1 MDELMQEFL
10 TDTTEKLNALDL
22 DLVRLE
28 KNPNDAELIGRIFR
42 LVHTVKGNCGFLGLP
57 RLENVT
63 HHAESVLSQYRAGTV
78 QVTTDSVSLILQSL
92 DRIKGI
98 VGGIAQTG
106 VEPAGDDR
114 VLIDLLEMEAKARKQ
129 LPEAVNAFSAAMD
142 DLSAKSLRIGVDTLE
157 DMMTLMGEL
166 VLARNQL
173 LPHMRGELH
182 QPLQRLDKTVSAL
195 QQSMLKARMQP
206 VGNLWGKL
214 PRLVR
219 DMAIDLGKKIRL
231 DMQGGTTEID
241 RQVLELIR
249 DPLTHLLRNAAGHGI
264 EKPAARVTK
273 GKPPEGVILLSA
285 RHEGGQVVIDVSDD
299 GRGLDEAAI
308 LQKAIDSGLVP
319 AARGRSLSAAQV
331 QQLVFAPGFSTAAE
345 VTSVSGRGVGMD
357 VVRANIEK
365 IGGTVELTSVA
376 GRGAVVTM
384 RIPLTLA
391 IIPALVVKTDGE
403 RYAIPRNAI
412 REVVAL
418 KRAGVH
424 KIQRIDRAKFL
435 PLRGQMVPLVSL
447 QGVFGADE
455 LAAKA
460 LNPYAVIL
468 HAGGG
473 GVFGIICDGIANA
486 EEIVVKPLSPALQ
499 RLRLFSG
506 NAVLGDGGVVLIL
519 DPSGIVRE
527 SHIEPAPKPAA
538 DEVAAIAHDRHP
550 ALLFRAGAGSDRAVP
565 LEYLSRIERIDMTAV
580 ENTGGRQVI
589 PYQDGLL
596 PLIAYPGCAA
606 NRKRQPVLV
615 IRDGDAQAGVIFDS
629 VLGVVDALPD
639 VALKQETG
647 SGSLGSALAA
657 GHAVDVMDAPWLIR
671 RAREGL
677 QNDHPD
683 IVV

>member
-28 KNPNDAELIGRIFR
+28 KNPNDPDLIGRIFR

-63 HHAESVLSQYRAGTV
+63 HHAEGVLSQYRAGTV
-78 QVTTDSVSLILQSL
+78 PVTTDSVSLILQSL

-114 VLIDLLEMEAKARKQ
+114 ALIDLLNTAASARKQ
-129 LPEAVNAFSAAMD
+129 VPEAVNAFSAAMD

-182 QPLQRLDKTVSAL
+182 QPLQHLDKTVSAL

-231 DMQGGTTEID
+231 EMQGGTTEID

-264 EKPAARVTK
+264 EKPAARVTQ

-285 RHEGGQVVIDVSDD
+285 RHEGGQVVIDVADD

-308 LQKAIDSGLVP
+308 LQKAVDGGFVT
-319 AARGRSLSAAQV
+319 AARAHNMTAPQV

-345 VTSVSGRGVGMD
+345 ITAVSGRGVGMD

-391 IIPALVVKTDGE
+391 IIPALVVKTDGA
-403 RYAIPRNAI
+403 RYAIPRNAV

-418 KRAGVH
+418 KRGGVH
-424 KIQRIDRAKFL
+424 KIQRIGGAKFL
-435 PLRGQMVPLVSL
+435 SLRGQMVPLLSL
-447 QGVFGADE
+447 QSVFGADD
-455 LAAKA
+455 LAAKS

-468 HAGGG
+468 QAGGG
-473 GVFGIICDGIANA
+473 GVFGIICDGIAND

-519 DPSGIVRE
+519 DPSGILRE
-527 SHIEPAPKPAA
+527 ANIEPAPKPAA
-538 DEVAAIAHDRHP
+538 DDIPAIAERKHP
-550 ALLFRAGAGSDRAVP
+550 ALLFRAGAGADRAVP
-565 LEYLSRIERIDMTAV
+565 LEYLSRIERIDMAAV
-580 ENTGGRQVI
+580 ENAGGRQVI
-589 PYQDGLL
+589 PYRDGLL

-606 NRKRQPVLV
+606 NGRRQPVLV
-615 IRDGDAQAGVIFDS
+615 IRDGDAQAGVIFDH
-629 VLGVVDALPD
+629 VLGMVDTLPD
-639 VALKQETG
+639 VALKHETG
-647 SGSLGSALAA
+647 SGSLGSALAE
-657 GHAVDVMDAPWLIR
+657 GHAVEVMDAPWLIR

-677 QNDHPD
+677 QHDQPD
-683 IVV
+683 IVI

>member
-10 TDTTEKLNALDL
+10 TDTTEKLGALDL

-28 KNPNDAELIGRIFR
+28 KNPNDLDLIGRIFR

-78 QVTTDSVSLILQSL
+78 QVTTDSVSLILQAL

-114 VLIDLLEMEAKARKQ
+114 ALIGLLNTEASSRKPV
-129 LPEAVNAFSAAMD
+129 PEAVNAFSAAMD

-231 DMQGGTTEID
+231 EMQGGATEID

-264 EKPAARVTK
+264 EKPAVRVAN
-273 GKPPEGVILLSA
+273 GKPPEGVILLAA
-285 RHEGGQVVIDVSDD
+285 RHEGGQVVIEVSDD
-299 GRGLDEAAI
+299 GRGLDETAI
-308 LQKAIDSGLVP
+308 LKKAVDSGLVT
-319 AARGRSLSAAQV
+319 AARAQALSPPQV

-345 VTSVSGRGVGMD
+345 VTAVSGRGVGMD

-365 IGGTVELTSVA
+365 IGGTVELSSVP
-376 GRGAVVTM
+376 GRGAVVTL

-391 IIPALVVKTDGE
+391 IIPALVVKTDGQ
-403 RYAIPRNAI
+403 RYAVPRNAV

-418 KRAGVH
+418 KRCGVH
-424 KIQRIDRAKFL
+424 KIRRIDSAKFL
-435 PLRGQMVPLVSL
+435 DLRGQMVPLLSL
-447 QGVFGADE
+447 QAVFGTDD

-468 HAGGG
+468 YAGGG
-473 GVFGIICDGIANA
+473 GVFGIICDGIAND

-527 SHIEPAPKPAA
+527 SNIEPAPKQA
-538 DEVAAIAHDRHP
+538 DDTPAIAARRHP
-550 ALLFRAGAGSDRAVP
+550 ALLFRAGAGADRAVA
-565 LEYLSRIERIDMTAV
+565 LEYLSRIERIDMTTV
-580 ENTGGRQVI
+580 ENAGGRQVI
-589 PYQDGLL
+589 PYHDGLL

-606 NRKRQPVLV
+606 RGRRQPVLV

-629 VLGVVDALPD
+629 VLGMVDALPD

-647 SGSLGSALAA
+647 SGSLGSALAD
-657 GHAVDVMDAPWLIR
+657 GHAVEVMDAPWLIR
-671 RAREGL
+671 RAQEGL
-677 QNDHPD
+677 RHDDPD